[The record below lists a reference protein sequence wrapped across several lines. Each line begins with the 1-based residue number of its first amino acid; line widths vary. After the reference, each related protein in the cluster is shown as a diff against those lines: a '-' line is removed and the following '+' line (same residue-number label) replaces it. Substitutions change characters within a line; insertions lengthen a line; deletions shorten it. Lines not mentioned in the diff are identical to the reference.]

1 MSDQDEDAFDHMNRV
16 MASQGGH
23 LVVVG
28 EVIKERDAALAEV
41 ERLRRLCVDYSRRL
55 GDAEHDASL
64 MLAALR
70 ERDEARREVKRL
82 RDRLRELEWADVL
95 HDKAMSGECPVC
107 WSVEPGP
114 HDPDCWLWQE
124 IRSIRESG

>member
-82 RDRLRELEWADVL
+82 RGRLRELEWAGGVNVD
-95 HDKAMSGECPVC
+95 DGTNPACPVC
-107 WSVEPGP
+107 GVEP
-114 HDPDCWLWQE
+114 
-124 IRSIRESG
+124 IRE

>member
-1 MSDQDEDAFDHMNRV
+1 MSDQDEDAFDHMHHA

-124 IRSIRESG
+124 IRSIRDSG